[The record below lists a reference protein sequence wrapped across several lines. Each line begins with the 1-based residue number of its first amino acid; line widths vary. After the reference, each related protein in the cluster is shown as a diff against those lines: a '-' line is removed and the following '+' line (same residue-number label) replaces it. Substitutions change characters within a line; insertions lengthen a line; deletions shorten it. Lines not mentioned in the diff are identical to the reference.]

1 MGSNNDDR
9 FWIKNIKFLFNS
21 TNLIP
26 KGDDSLETQVNS
38 LTRLVLILFVVLFCI
53 DPKYDLIFL
62 VLSLIFLIIIY
73 YVITNKKM
81 TRENFQCN
89 DKCNS
94 DYVHITNNCDSIKFN
109 PPQSSINNWKNGGES
124 YYAKQSL
131 DYRKRVCEANGCG
144 VDVNNYDHCVSYDQP
159 VYPKPPEVVPSN
171 LNKTYQ
177 HSDIGSTMYKK
188 YENTILNDIGSSQL
202 NSYSIIDAYNEEEEM
217 LKSRQDNYKKI
228 NIIYNPGDGKRKEE
242 SAVILY
248 EDVDSDLNPGYV
260 IKTQDNQ
267 EFFVKKDDPTIRLE
281 IKPEYTV
288 LDESILKFENAE
300 NKYVN
305 DCFIGCGNIEKCDDC
320 VDFKTKE
327 QGQIKDNENTERRL
341 RSYIRNF
348 KHKIRE
354 LKEKINKCDYVI
366 KHNKGN
372 EQKIKQA
379 ENLKEECRQS
389 INNTKQI
396 INDKEELIR
405 QIEDYRPGGP
415 SKSICPNLKEIKILG
430 SSDITPNNFTSQCQ
444 AKNGKEICYIDPKK
458 LNQVLDPCRKNPP
471 QSKCD
476 IKSNYGQESDCV
488 SGNGKSLQENFK
500 IKSQSQSQSNQF
512 KMSVPNLTVR
522 NKIGTDNF
530 TTDGKNILNT
540 MYQDNANPNYNS
552 LNLDS
557 DILNNPN
564 YVSNNQLLAGNPN
577 PKTEKATIIVPPIDD
592 MSNWKPTDFVNHSL
606 INKKT
611 NYDLGRSGYLI
622 QDDCNQKFKQLQNK
636 SDMKKNISDI
646 MNSRSIESFQSIKLG
661 HAIISKKNS
670 DLINEPTPQVENFN
684 GGISGNIS
692 CDSIDDKIENI
703 NNLHLIDDKSQFL
716 PENDTVN
723 TSIGYFPENI
733 KTNLPVN
740 MPADIN
746 VQHPVFDDYNKQLS
760 SNIIQPGVYNSTQV
774 LQPINSNLGICY
786 PQQLIPYHKNVE
798 ENGDVTYE
806 YLDPFLP
813 ENAEKLKPKCETKH
827 IIDTSNVYDPRSNG
841 YGTSYRSYIDKM
853 TGQVRYY
860 YDDINAIRQPN
871 YITRNNLDTFDFGTS
886 YGPMTKDEF
895 IGNSGERVRTKA
907 DDKFLHDTTDFRN
920 DLQQN
925 FMRNNVSRQF
935 QLKRAPLRN

>member
-1 MGSNNDDR
+1 MGSNDDK

-26 KGDDSLETQVNS
+26 KGKDSLETQVNS
-38 LTRLVLILFVVLFCI
+38 LTRLVLILFVILFCI

-81 TRENFQCN
+81 TKENFQCD

-109 PPQSSINNWKNGGES
+109 PPQSSLNNWINGGES
-124 YYAKQSL
+124 YYAQQSL
-131 DYRKRVCEANGCG
+131 DYRKRVCESNGCG
-144 VDVNNYDHCVSYDQP
+144 IDVNNYEHCVNYDQP

-171 LNKTYQ
+171 LNKSYQ
-177 HSDIGSTMYKK
+177 NSDIGSTNYYN
-188 YENTILNDIGSSQL
+188 YENQILNDINSSQL
-202 NSYSIIDAYNEEEEM
+202 SSYSTIDAYNEEEEM
-217 LKSRQDNYKKI
+217 LRSRQDNYKKI
-228 NIIYNPGDGKRKEE
+228 NIIYNPGSGQHKVEPG
-242 SAVILY
+242 VILY

-260 IKTQDNQ
+260 IKTEDEQT
-267 EFFVKKDDPTIRLE
+267 FFVKKDDPTVKLE
-281 IKPEYTV
+281 IKPEYTI

-305 DCFIGCGNIEKCDDC
+305 DCFVGCENIDNCKDC

-327 QGQIKDNENTERRL
+327 QEQIKDNENTERRL
-341 RSYIRNF
+341 RSDIRNL
-348 KHKIRE
+348 KHKIKE
-354 LKEKINKCDYVI
+354 LNEKINKCDYVI

-372 EQKIKQA
+372 EQKIQMA
-379 ENLKEECRQS
+379 ENLKEECRES
-389 INNTKQI
+389 INNAKQI
-396 INDKEELIR
+396 INNKEDLIR

-415 SKSICPNLKEIKILG
+415 SKSICPNLKEINILG
-430 SSDITPNNFTSQCQ
+430 SSISNPNNFMSQCQ
-444 AKNGKEICYIDPKK
+444 DKNRKDMCYIDPEK
-458 LNQVLDPCRKNPP
+458 LNKVLDPCQKNPR
-471 QSKCD
+471 QSNCD
-476 IKSNYGQESDCV
+476 INSNYGQENGCV
-488 SGNGKSLQENFK
+488 SGKSLQENFK
-500 IKSQSQSQSNQF
+500 IQSAQAQSSQTQSQF

-522 NKIGTDNF
+522 NNNGNDTF
-530 TTDGKNILNT
+530 TTDGKTLVNT
-540 MYQDNANPNYNS
+540 MYQNNANPNYNS

-557 DILNNPN
+557 DILENPN

-592 MSNWKPTDFVNHSL
+592 MSNWKPTDFVNYSQ
-606 INKKT
+606 INKET

-636 SDMKKNISDI
+636 SDMKKNVSDI
-646 MNSRSIESFQSIKLG
+646 MNSRSIENFQSIKLG
-661 HAIISKKNS
+661 QAIKSKNP
-670 DLINEPTPQVENFN
+670 DLMNEPAPLVENFN
-684 GGISGNIS
+684 GNITGNIN
-692 CDSIDDKIENI
+692 CDSVNDKIENI
-703 NNLHLIDDKSQFL
+703 KNAHLIDDQSHFL
-716 PENDTVN
+716 PENDIVN

-733 KTNLPVN
+733 KANLPVN
-740 MPADIN
+740 IPADIN
-746 VQHPVFDDYNKQLS
+746 VQNPTFDEYNKQLS
-760 SNIIQPGVYNSTQV
+760 SNVIQPGVYNSTQV

-786 PQQLIPYHKNVE
+786 PQQLIPYYKNVE

-813 ENAEKLKPKCETKH
+813 ENAEKLKPKCEKKH
-827 IIDTSNVYDPRSNG
+827 IIDTSNVYDPRSNS

-871 YITRNNLDTFDFGTS
+871 YITRNNIDTFNFGTS

-907 DDKFLHDTTDFRN
+907 DDKFLCDTTDFRN

-925 FMRNNVSRQF
+925 YMRNKVSRQF
-935 QLKRAPLRN
+935 QLKTAPLRNL